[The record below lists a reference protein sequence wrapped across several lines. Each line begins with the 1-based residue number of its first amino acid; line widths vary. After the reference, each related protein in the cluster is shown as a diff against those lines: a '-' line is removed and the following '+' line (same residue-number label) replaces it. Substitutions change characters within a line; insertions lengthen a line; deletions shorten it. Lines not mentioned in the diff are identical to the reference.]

1 GTPNSLS
8 FLQIPADGEV
18 VPLGR
23 VADVLERVLVL
34 VGPEVMDVVEGGS
47 RAQHRPRRYRS
58 VMVGAVVV
66 LDPDPAENRVEMVG
80 ATAGRVPVGRA
91 GAAQAG
97 GEDPVPLPPRRPREG
112 RPLGLDPPADAR
124 EAARNALA
132 VGGPPPRQSLSP
144 FERGNLSTG

>member
-47 RAQHRPRRYRS
+47 RAQHRPRRCRS

-80 ATAGRVPVGRA
+80 DIAGRVDVRRA
-91 GAAQAG
+91 GAAQVVD
-97 GEDPVPLPPRRPREG
+97 EDSVL
-112 RPLGLDPPADAR
+112 L
-124 EAARNALA
+124 
-132 VGGPPPRQSLSP
+132 
-144 FERGNLSTG
+144 